1 MSAIKSAVILEEER
15 QQQRLVEQIAR
26 EKTKQLRSQLKAAK
40 STTLAERYKADQSSI
55 NADIEGVKVGI
66 AYEVLAQNRHRLA
79 ASEYQTGV
87 EGEKTAMTRDALQAA
102 PAERLLKQRLLVESM
117 RSLHLQGES
126 AKSANSSAFETLKT
140 ASGRVPN
147 MKVISVG

>member
-15 QQQRLVEQIAR
+15 QQQRLVEQIAQ
-26 EKTKQLRSQLKAAK
+26 EKTKQLQYQLDSAK
-40 STTLAERYKADQSSI
+40 HQTLAERYKADQSSI

-66 AYEVLAQNRHRLA
+66 AYEVLTQNHHRLT
-79 ASEYQTGV
+79 ASEYQTGQ
-87 EGEKTAMTRDALQAA
+87 EWESAAMAHDTRQAA
-102 PAERLLKQRLLVESM
+102 SVERRLKQRVLTEKM

-126 AKSANSSAFETLKT
+126 ASCANSSAFETLKT

-147 MKVISVG
+147 MRVISVG